1 MKKLL
6 SLLVMFSLL
15 LSGAALAEEGE
26 VIELR
31 FQRIGNDAAET
42 EFRKSV
48 IADYEA
54 ANPGVKILYDDAAIG
69 DAMDAKLNT
78 LFAAN
83 YGPDIIGHGI
93 LSVAQRADLGHCP
106 GRRIFARQKFGVMT

>member
-42 EFRKSV
+42 EFWKSV

-54 ANPGVKILYDDAAIG
+54 ANPGVKSFTT
-69 DAMDAKLNT
+69 T
-78 LFAAN
+78 LPSAT
-83 YGPDIIGHGI
+83 PWTP
-93 LSVAQRADLGHCP
+93 S
-106 GRRIFARQKFGVMT
+106 

>member
-31 FQRIGNDAAET
+31 FQRIAT
-42 EFRKSV
+42 TRRKP
-48 IADYEA
+48 
-54 ANPGVKILYDDAAIG
+54 N
-69 DAMDAKLNT
+69 
-78 LFAAN
+78 
-83 YGPDIIGHGI
+83 
-93 LSVAQRADLGHCP
+93 
-106 GRRIFARQKFGVMT
+106 FGKA

>member
-31 FQRIGNDAAET
+31 FQRIGNDNRQCTFVYCQLVWQSDFCRYQNPLIFSLIEVGGKDRIQHRRAT
-42 EFRKSV
+42 P
-48 IADYEA
+48 AD
-54 ANPGVKILYDDAAIG
+54 VL
-69 DAMDAKLNT
+69 
-78 LFAAN
+78 LFIQ
-83 YGPDIIGHGI
+83 PFCCSI
-93 LSVAQRADLGHCP
+93 
-106 GRRIFARQKFGVMT
+106 